1 MDIIKW
7 LNENVI
13 WGVPMLLLFTFTG
26 IIFTVRQGGFKILSG
41 IGEIFRKSNKDDKS
55 ISAFATLTATLGTT
69 LGTGNIIAIGTA
81 ITFGGAGAVFWMWI
95 AALLGMMTCYAEN
108 YLGHR
113 YRVKTG
119 KGYSDVPFRYI
130 RKAFGNGKAG
140 GIIAGIFAALCV
152 GASFGMGNMA
162 QINSAGTVLK
172 RSIGVPLWVTGIIC
186 AVLVVYFAGRNIKH
200 LTELTVWLIPI
211 ASVLYVAGCL
221 WVIIA
226 YGDKMG
232 EVLARIVTEA
242 FSFEAVAGGTA
253 GGVMLNAMTWGVKRG
268 VFSNEAGLGTSV
280 MINADSD
287 CDTPHKQGLW
297 AMLQV
302 FIDTIIMCSLT
313 AFAILVSGADRISAD
328 GIDIAAIAF
337 GSVMGESG
345 NIFLS
350 VLVLIFAVATV
361 SGWCIYGKKC
371 IEYLLGEK
379 WTKGYF
385 YIFVLLCFVGAVA
398 KTDIVWEISDTFNG
412 LMAIPNLIALLI
424 LRKEIKGYEKR
435 NNLIKK
441 SR

>member
-1 MDIIKW
+1 MEIIKW
-7 LNENVI
+7 LNENII

-26 IIFTVRQGGFKILSG
+26 VIFAIRLKGFRIFSG
-41 IGEIFRKSNKDDKS
+41 IGTLFRKSKADEKG
-55 ISAFATLTATLGTT
+55 ISPFAALTATLGTT

-113 YRVKTG
+113 YRIKTEV
-119 KGYSDVPFRYI
+119 GYKDVPFRYI
-130 RKAFGNGKAG
+130 RKAFGNKKRGCV
-140 GIIAGIFAALCV
+140 ISGIFAALCV

-162 QINSAGTVLK
+162 QINSAGAVLK
-172 RSIGVPLWVTGIIC
+172 RSIGVPLWVTGIVC
-186 AVLVVYFAGRNIKH
+186 ATLVIYFAGRGVKH
-200 LTELTVWLIPI
+200 LSELTVWLIPMI
-211 ASVLYVAGCL
+211 SVLYIAGCL
-221 WVIIA
+221 WVIIT
-226 YGDKMG
+226 GGNRMG
-232 EVLARIVTEA
+232 EVLSRIIKEA
-242 FSFEAVAGGTA
+242 FSVEAVSGGAAGSI
-253 GGVMLNAMTWGVKRG
+253 MLNAMMWGVKRG

-297 AMLQV
+297 AVLQV

-313 AFAILVSGADRISAD
+313 AFAILISGADKISAD
-328 GIDIAAIAF
+328 GIDIAGIAF
-337 GSVMGESG
+337 GSVMGDAG

-371 IEYLLGEK
+371 VEYLMGSK

-385 YIFVLLCFVGAVA
+385 YIFILLCFVGAIA
-398 KTDIVWEISDTFNG
+398 RTDLVWELSDLLNG
-412 LMAIPNLIALLI
+412 LMAIPNLTALLI
-424 LRKEIKGYEKR
+424 LRKEIK
-435 NNLIKK
+435 
-441 SR
+441 

>member
-1 MDIIKW
+1 MEIIKW
-7 LNENVI
+7 LNENII

-26 IIFTVRQGGFKILSG
+26 VIFTIKLRGFRILSG
-41 IGEIFRKSNKDDKS
+41 IGEIFRKSEKDSKG

-108 YLGHR
+108 YLGHK
-113 YRVKTG
+113 YRERMKN
-119 KGYSDVPFRYI
+119 GYSGVPFRYI
-130 RKAFGNGKAG
+130 RKAFANGRTG
-140 GIIAGIFAALCV
+140 GIIAGIFAALCI

-172 RSIGVPLWVTGIIC
+172 RSIGVPLWVTGIVC
-186 AVLVVYFAGRNIKH
+186 AVLVIYFAGRGVRH
-200 LTELTVWLIPI
+200 LTELTVWLIPV
-211 ASVLYVAGCL
+211 ASVLYIVGCL

-226 YGDKMG
+226 GADRMG
-232 EVLARIVTEA
+232 EVFLRILKEA

-287 CDTPHKQGLW
+287 CDTHHKQGLW

-313 AFAILVSGADRISAD
+313 AFAILISGADRISAD
-328 GIDIAAIAF
+328 GIDIVGIAF

-361 SGWCIYGKKC
+361 SGWCIYGRKC
-371 IEYLLGEK
+371 VEYLLGNK

-398 KTDIVWEISDTFNG
+398 RTDLIWELSDLLNG

-424 LRKEIKGYEKR
+424 LRREIKGKEKE
-435 NNLIKK
+435 K
-441 SR
+441 

>member
-1 MDIIKW
+1 MDIIRW
-7 LNENVI
+7 LNENIV
-13 WGVPMLLLFTFTG
+13 WGVPMLLLFSFTG
-26 IIFTVRQGGFKILSG
+26 FIFTVRLGGFRVLSG
-41 IGEIFRKSNKDDKS
+41 IGEIFRKSRDGES
-55 ISAFATLTATLGTT
+55 GISPFAALTATLGTT

-81 ITFGGAGAVFWMWI
+81 ITFGGAGSVFWMWV

-113 YRVKTG
+113 YKTKSQ
-119 KGYSDVPFRYI
+119 KGDSEVPFRYI
-130 RKAFGNGKAG
+130 RKAFGDKKAG
-140 GIIAGIFAALCV
+140 KVVAEIFAVLCI

-162 QINSAGTVLK
+162 QINSASTVLK
-172 RSIGVPLWVTGIIC
+172 RSAGVPLWVTGIVC
-186 AVLVVYFAGRNIKH
+186 AVLVLFFAGRGVKRLSEI
-200 LTELTVWLIPI
+200 TVWLIPFI
-211 ASVLYVAGCL
+211 SLLYVIGCT
-221 WVIIA
+221 WVILSGMDRI
-226 YGDKMG
+226 G
-232 EVLARIVTEA
+232 EVLNKILSEA
-242 FSFEAVAGGTA
+242 FSLEAIAGGTA
-253 GGVMLNAMTWGVKRG
+253 GGVMLNAMAWGVKRG

-287 CDTPHKQGLW
+287 CDSARKQGQW

-302 FIDTIIMCSLT
+302 FIDTIVMCSLT
-313 AFAILVSGADRISAD
+313 AFAILISGADRISAD

-337 GSVMGESG
+337 ESVMGEAG
-345 NIFLS
+345 NVFLS

-361 SGWCIYGKKC
+361 SGWCIYGRKC
-371 IEYLLGEK
+371 VRYLMGEQ

-385 YIFVLLCFVGAVA
+385 YIFILLCFVGAIA
-398 KTDIVWEISDTFNG
+398 KTDFVWELSDLLNG